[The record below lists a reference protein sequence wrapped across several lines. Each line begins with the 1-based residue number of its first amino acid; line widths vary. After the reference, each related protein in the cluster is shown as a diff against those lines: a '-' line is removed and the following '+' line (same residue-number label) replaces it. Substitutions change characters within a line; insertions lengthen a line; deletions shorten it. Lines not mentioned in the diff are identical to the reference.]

1 MDSPFNVLS
10 LCSGGA
16 GLDRGIR
23 LAVPSARVVCWVEWE
38 AFACEVLAS
47 EMETGR
53 LDAAP
58 LWTNLRTFDGKPW
71 RGVVDLLAAG
81 YPCPPFSCAGK
92 RKGKEDPRH
101 LWPEV
106 ARAIAECEPRF
117 VFLENVAGHVTLGFD
132 EVAVS
137 LERMGYRVE
146 AGLFSAEEVGA
157 PHERDRLF
165 VLAVRDAS
173 GDELRDAA
181 GRSVGTNGN
190 SASIEL
196 ENPARPVGRRGGRRR
211 RVSQAVRGFLRA
223 IRAEGLDVVPCP
235 DNGTEIQDVDRWHVS
250 GFDCCS
256 TEEGLRGIVEELA
269 DADREGR
276 SGERRQ
282 HESGDEAAQRHDVD
296 GRDCSQLAKPSS
308 GGQREPVESR
318 PSGGQPQRVEPDVA
332 HAEDAERR
340 TGSDRVP
347 LNASEHG
354 RRGPGGDGAEVADT
368 GRERRQ
374 LSPSGRQPAIE
385 VSGADQSRR
394 FAALAGFP
402 PSPADLSE
410 WSRVLAQV
418 PEVEPAL
425 CSLAHGVA
433 NRRDQLRLL
442 GNGVVPQC
450 AALALLVLGR
460 RLGVICDTPNT
471 RTAREDK

>member
-1 MDSPFNVLS
+1 MSVDSPFNVLS

-16 GLDRGIR
+16 GLDCGIR

-38 AFACEVLAS
+38 AFACEVLAA

-190 SASIEL
+190 
-196 ENPARPVGRRGGRRR
+196 
-211 RVSQAVRGFLRA
+211 
-223 IRAEGLDVVPCP
+223 
-235 DNGTEIQDVDRWHVS
+235 
-250 GFDCCS
+250 CCS

-354 RRGPGGDGAEVADT
+354 RRGPGGDGAEVADAGQQ
-368 GRERRQ
+368 GREGSEQRGARLDDRGGAQAHGPASELRRAR
-374 LSPSGRQPAIE
+374 LP
-385 VSGADQSRR
+385 
-394 FAALAGFP
+394 FFP
-402 PSPADLSE
+402 PGPADLAE

-425 CSLAHGVA
+425 CSLAHGLA
-433 NRRDQLRLL
+433 DRRDRLRLL

-460 RLGVICDTPNT
+460 RLGVIDDTPNT